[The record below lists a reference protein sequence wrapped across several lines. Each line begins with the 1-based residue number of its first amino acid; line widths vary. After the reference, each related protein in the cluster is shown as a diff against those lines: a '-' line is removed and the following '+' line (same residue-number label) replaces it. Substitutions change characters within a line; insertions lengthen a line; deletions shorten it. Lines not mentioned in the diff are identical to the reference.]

1 MDFVLLLYSS
11 FLLIVYSISLPLPV
25 FLYIHTKKPLYLY
38 LSTVLGL
45 FLLDSVIINAT
56 ESISWFSTFYD
67 YQFMSVPSF
76 KTIIVAVI
84 LLCFV
89 LVNTQVLQY
98 KYDRKFVYALILLF
112 VYMMFLPM
120 MYDSAVKVWL
130 YYTPQQVFMFALSF
144 YGIRVIRKNPEDYRQ
159 EMHKK
164 YLHVLMGIAVC
175 SILIIAED
183 TYVIFNI
190 DVYTE
195 SHITIVNR
203 NVTED
208 LLRIFCVFS
217 LVPFLGTKI
226 LKMLGNDGSTDEAE
240 RISSEPLE
248 REANLLLEGDEA
260 LEAGGEAEPEID
272 LRAGEGTEP
281 EIAFNAEAPL
291 EAEGA
296 SELDNDYSKFYLF
309 CREYQFTVREQ
320 DIFRLL
326 LKNKNYSEIS
336 EELYISI
343 GTAKAHM
350 HNIFKKT
357 EVKKRS
363 QLIALFENF
372 KKKEL

>member
-1 MDFVLLLYSS
+1 MLLLYSS
-11 FLLIVYSISLPLPV
+11 FLLIVYSVSLPLPI
-25 FLYIHTKKPLYLY
+25 FLYIHTKKHRYLY
-38 LSTVLGL
+38 ISTVLGL

-89 LVNTQVLQY
+89 QVNTQILQY
-98 KYDRKFVYALILLF
+98 KYDRKFMYALILLF

-144 YGIRVIRKNPEDYRQ
+144 YGIRVIQKNPEDYGQ
-159 EMHKK
+159 EIHKK
-164 YLHVLMGIAVC
+164 YLRILWGIAVF

-195 SHITIVNR
+195 SRITIFNR
-203 NVTED
+203 SVTED
-208 LLRIFCVFS
+208 LMRMFCVFS
-217 LVPFLGTKI
+217 LIPFWGAKI
-226 LKMLGNDGSTDEAE
+226 LRMLGAGEGGDGTEQK
-240 RISSEPLE
+240 SSEPVAGE
-248 REANLLLEGDEA
+248 EAADSPGKAGDALEGDSSLKTDASFGTGAA
-260 LEAGGEAEPEID
+260 LEADI
-272 LRAGEGTEP
+272 
-281 EIAFNAEAPL
+281 PL
-291 EAEGA
+291 ETADAAESG
-296 SELDNDYSKFYLF
+296 NDYSKFYLF
-309 CREYQFTVREQ
+309 CHEYQFTVREQ

-336 EELYISI
+336 EELFISI

-350 HNIFKKT
+350 HNIFKKAD
-357 EVKKRS
+357 VKKRS